1 MPSEIAPPDPALG
14 YFSKLPPE
22 VRILVWQLLVPKSP
36 FVKLEAEKNKSSVRA
51 PGLSE
56 SEPSW
61 RRKPKK
67 ILPLLLTS
75 RPISLEFTGVLQK
88 RVLCYSIDP
97 KGDWFAGHMGHGKEL
112 ADFSRFKQLRLVLH
126 APLVKAHSDTRTQ
139 LDDFWFH
146 VTRLESYLLGLE
158 AHYIYTYF
166 RHQRAMK
173 RRLAAQEPPEIEL
186 MFVDDRNM
194 SWDNAPIGNAQEQQP
209 DLDRILEWLE
219 LYEKTRGIKYIIS
232 PQTCLG
238 PGAKAFLKAKF
249 KDQIKPRSYCA

>member
-1 MPSEIAPPDPALG
+1 MHSEIAFPDPALG

-22 VRILVWQLLVPKSP
+22 VRLLIWQLLVPKSP
-36 FVKLEAEKNKSSVRA
+36 FVKLEPEKNKSLVRA
-51 PGLSE
+51 SGLSE
-56 SEPSW
+56 ADPSW
-61 RRKPKK
+61 RRRPKK

-75 RPISLEFTGVLQK
+75 RPISLEFTGALQK

-126 APLVKAHSDTRTQ
+126 APLVKAHSDARTQ
-139 LDDFWFH
+139 LDEFWFH

-166 RHQRAMK
+166 RHQRAM
-173 RRLAAQEPPEIEL
+173 RRSLAAQEPPEMEL
-186 MFVDDRNM
+186 MFVDDRNVL
-194 SWDNAPIGNAQEQQP
+194 WDNAAIGNVQEQQP
-209 DLDRILEWLE
+209 DVDQILEWLE

-232 PQTCLG
+232 PQAYLG

-249 KDQIKPRSYCA
+249 KDHMQSRSY

>member
-1 MPSEIAPPDPALG
+1 MPSEIATPDPALG

-36 FVKLEAEKNKSSVRA
+36 TVKLDAEQNKSSVRA
-51 PGLSE
+51 SGLSE
-56 SEPSW
+56 AEPSW
-61 RRKPKK
+61 RRRPKK

-75 RPISLEFTGVLQK
+75 RPISLEFAGVLQK

-126 APLVKAHSDTRTQ
+126 APFVNPHSDAETQ
-139 LDDFWFH
+139 LGCFWFH

-166 RHQRAMK
+166 RHQRAM
-173 RRLAAQEPPEIEL
+173 RRSLAAQESPEMEL
-186 MFVDDRNM
+186 MFVDDRNAL
-194 SWDNAPIGNAQEQQP
+194 WDDAAIGNAQEQQP
-209 DLDRILEWLE
+209 GVEEILEWLE
-219 LYEKTRGIKYIIS
+219 LYENTRGIKYTIS
-232 PQTCLG
+232 PQARLG

-249 KDQIKPRSYCA
+249 KDHIQPRAYCA

>member
-1 MPSEIAPPDPALG
+1 MPSEISSPDPALG

-22 VRILVWQLLVPKSP
+22 VRILIWQLLVPKSP
-36 FVKLEAEKNKSSVRA
+36 IVKLEPEKNKSLVRA
-51 PGLSE
+51 SGLAE
-56 SEPSW
+56 ADPSW
-61 RRKPKK
+61 RRRPKK

-75 RPISLEFTGVLQK
+75 RPISLEFAGALQK

-126 APLVKAHSDTRTQ
+126 APLVKAHSDARTQ
-139 LDDFWFH
+139 LDEFWFH

-166 RHQRAMK
+166 RHHRAM
-173 RRLAAQEPPEIEL
+173 RRSLAAQEPPEVEL
-186 MFVDDRNM
+186 MFVNDRNVL
-194 SWDNAPIGNAQEQQP
+194 WDNAAIGNVREQQP
-209 DLDRILEWLE
+209 DVDQILEWLE

-232 PQTCLG
+232 PQACLG

-249 KDQIKPRSYCA
+249 KDHTHSRSY

>member
-1 MPSEIAPPDPALG
+1 MPSEIAFPDPALG

-22 VRILVWQLLVPKSP
+22 VRILIWQLLVPKSP
-36 FVKLEAEKNKSSVRA
+36 FVKLEPEKNKSLVRA
-51 PGLSE
+51 SSLPE
-56 SEPSW
+56 AEPSW
-61 RRKPKK
+61 RRRPKR

-75 RPISLEFTGVLQK
+75 RPVSLEFTDALQK
-88 RVLCYSIDP
+88 RILCYSIDP

-126 APLVKAHSDTRTQ
+126 APLVKAHSDARTQ
-139 LDDFWFH
+139 LDEFWFH

-166 RHQRAMK
+166 RHQRAMR
-173 RRLAAQEPPEIEL
+173 RRLASQEPPEMEL
-186 MFVDDRNM
+186 MFVDDRNVI
-194 SWDNAPIGNAQEQQP
+194 WDNAAIGNMQEQQP
-209 DLDRILEWLE
+209 DIDQILDWLE

-232 PQTCLG
+232 PQACLG

-249 KDQIKPRSYCA
+249 KDHIQSRSY